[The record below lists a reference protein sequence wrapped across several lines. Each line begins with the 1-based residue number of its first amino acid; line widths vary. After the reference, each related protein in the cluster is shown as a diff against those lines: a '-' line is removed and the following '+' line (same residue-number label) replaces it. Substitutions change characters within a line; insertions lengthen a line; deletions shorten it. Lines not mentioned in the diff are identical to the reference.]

1 MKTILCLIFL
11 SLTMTV
17 HAAKI
22 EDVKVLEVKYLKGSF
37 EVKLQVKDGKK
48 DSYFLVDIV
57 KDDEKAFEKLALVMK
72 KVKKKDFKLN
82 LEIPS
87 FSAHPSGAYY
97 KSPSVTF
104 TGSADGESVL

>member
-1 MKTILCLIFL
+1 MKAIICFILL

-22 EDVKVLEVKYLKGSF
+22 EDVKVLDVKYLKGSF
-37 EVKLQVKDGKK
+37 EVKLQIKDGKK

-57 KDDEKAFEKLALVMK
+57 KEDEKAFEKLALVLK
-72 KVKKKDFKLN
+72 KVKGKGFKLN

-104 TGSADGESVL
+104 TGSAEGESLL